1 MHYTILY
8 ILIFTYTI
16 LYVLELYCIAGGLGG
31 AGGSGG
37 DDDDLQPPDIPSPD
51 DAPDVQTP
59 PIRALDESFDLLH
72 AVRKGTSFT
81 SLDPLHLEKD
91 SAGRPKPFKRYPDST
106 AHNHPQPVKPTDICT
121 RMELESFS
129 FHSMCNLSAVH
140 GDRLLQMQKSNPDVG
155 HMRIRYKKMNTLEAN
170 IIKQFGTK
178 DDILKIDLWQGE
190 FSPLIYV

>member
-8 ILIFTYTI
+8 VLILTYTI

-81 SLDPLHLEKD
+81 SLSNTNTESPSIPAIRPL
-91 SAGRPKPFKRYPDST
+91 AT
-106 AHNHPQPVKPTDICT
+106 
-121 RMELESFS
+121 
-129 FHSMCNLSAVH
+129 
-140 GDRLLQMQKSNPDVG
+140 
-155 HMRIRYKKMNTLEAN
+155 KKT
-170 IIKQFGTK
+170 
-178 DDILKIDLWQGE
+178 W
-190 FSPLIYV
+190 S